1 MSQDLEEDPDQPQST
16 GKHDDPG
23 SEHPDPSETLQKIPP
38 PDRISTERF
47 FGAAMSV
54 GNPLHQKITSDHI
67 SEIISLKRETTS
79 QGYSDRRE
87 ARRILAVIG
96 VVFLLVCVGFAVLL
110 VIREQNELMLEL
122 LKALG
127 LFLGG
132 FGVGWGLQSFR
143 QRNS

>member
-1 MSQDLEEDPDQPQST
+1 M
-16 GKHDDPG
+16 G
-23 SEHPDPSETLQKIPP
+23 
-38 PDRISTERF
+38 
-47 FGAAMSV
+47 
-54 GNPLHQKITSDHI
+54 
-67 SEIISLKRETTS
+67 ETTR
-79 QGYSDRRE
+79 QGYADRRE

-96 VVFLLVCVGFAVLL
+96 VVFLSVFVGFAVLL

-143 QRNS
+143 RRND

>member
-1 MSQDLEEDPDQPQST
+1 MSEDLEDDRDLPESAAKYGDPD
-16 GKHDDPG
+16 G
-23 SEHPDPSETLQKIPP
+23 EHLDPSETMRKIPP
-38 PDRISTERF
+38 PDRISTEQF

-67 SEIISLKRETTS
+67 SEIISLKRETTH

-87 ARRILAVIG
+87 ARRILAVIA
-96 VVFLLVCVGFAVLL
+96 VVFLLVVVGFAVLL